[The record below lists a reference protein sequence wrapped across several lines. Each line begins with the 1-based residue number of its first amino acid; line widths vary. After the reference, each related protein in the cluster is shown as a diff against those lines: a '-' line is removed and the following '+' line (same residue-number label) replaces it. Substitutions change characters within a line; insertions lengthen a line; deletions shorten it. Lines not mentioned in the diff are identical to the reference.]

1 MDSSSKT
8 SLESSKTTTQA
19 TFPITFPIDL
29 QGDLFSDL
37 FPTSSMIIRDQ
48 IMEDVQ
54 NVRPDSQSILF
65 PVIRQQAATNE
76 MEAYDDFMTKL
87 CNDIDN
93 DILQMGEDNF
103 KDLLSDEPIPLD
115 GDISLDVLKAMEAG
129 LGQELANTDTTGNS
143 LNQFQSPVIP
153 VHPYYGGASAS
164 SGAGVDANAFV
175 AASAGGIN
183 ASFGVGV
190 NASGGNTS
198 VRLATNPQN
207 PLPVGATFGNFM
219 FPNTTGNTLTHFQ
232 SCSSPPSFPVLPH
245 ASSSSSS
252 HQQFPRFQSCSSPP
266 SFPVLPHASSS
277 SSSHQQFPRFQ
288 SCSSP
293 PSFPVL
299 PHASSSSSS
308 HQQFP
313 RFQSCSSPPSFPVL
327 PHASSSSSSHQQF
340 PRFQSCSSP
349 SFPVLPHASSSSSSH
364 QQFPRYLPQ
373 QMTGIN
379 PQGILASMPQYNQG
393 HFWLRPPS
401 LTDFPNFVHAWEGS
415 LVGKIHSYCEFLNQA
430 RLRFFPSFFLVKQV
444 VRKPTSPVML
454 TAEWSERLKIVLFIP
469 TNAINYTMK
478 IIGGPIDYVF
488 FHIIQFNNLNL
499 YDYMMS
505 KNLCAKIELPSQ
517 TLILSITQSKYHYL
531 GAIFPEERIRCKGEE

>member
-1 MDSSSKT
+1 PSSNINYRIHQFIVLPSRIFKKLSTQAISSPKRGTMDSSSKT

-252 HQQFPRFQSCSSPP
+252 HQQFPR
-266 SFPVLPHASSS
+266 
-277 SSSHQQFPRFQ
+277 
-288 SCSSP
+288 
-293 PSFPVL
+293 
-299 PHASSSSSS
+299 
-308 HQQFP
+308 
-313 RFQSCSSPPSFPVL
+313 
-327 PHASSSSSSHQQF
+327 
-340 PRFQSCSSP
+340 
-349 SFPVLPHASSSSSSH
+349 
-364 QQFPRYLPQ
+364 YLPQ

-430 RLRFFPSFFLVKQV
+430 RV

-505 KNLCAKIELPSQ
+505 KNLD
-517 TLILSITQSKYHYL
+517 T
-531 GAIFPEERIRCKGEE
+531 IFVEPA

>member
-313 RFQSCSSPPSFPVL
+313 RFQSCSSP
-327 PHASSSSSSHQQF
+327 
-340 PRFQSCSSP
+340 

-531 GAIFPEERIRCKGEE
+531 GAIFPEDTIFVEPA

>member
-313 RFQSCSSPPSFPVL
+313 RFQSCSSP
-327 PHASSSSSSHQQF
+327 
-340 PRFQSCSSP
+340 

-401 LTDFPNFVHAWEGS
+401 LTDFPNFVHAWE
-415 LVGKIHSYCEFLNQA
+415 
-430 RLRFFPSFFLVKQV
+430 V
-444 VRKPTSPVML
+444 VRKPTSPVMTHVKKTNHPKQSKRRKL

-478 IIGGPIDYVF
+478 ERDKEIAEHGSSSRPMTPVVQASEVDDAEVWKTESFDVIVDGIEKC
-488 FHIIQFNNLNL
+488 IIQAHENLSL
-499 YDYMMS
+499 G
-505 KNLCAKIELPSQ
+505 
-517 TLILSITQSKYHYL
+517 SI
-531 GAIFPEERIRCKGEE
+531 FVNKGELKVGLTRCWWLERLGSSAVKKHSMD

>member
-1 MDSSSKT
+1 
-8 SLESSKTTTQA
+8 
-19 TFPITFPIDL
+19 
-29 QGDLFSDL
+29 
-37 FPTSSMIIRDQ
+37 MIIRDQ

-313 RFQSCSSPPSFPVL
+313 RFQSCSSP
-327 PHASSSSSSHQQF
+327 
-340 PRFQSCSSP
+340 

-430 RLRFFPSFFLVKQV
+430 RV

-531 GAIFPEERIRCKGEE
+531 GAIFPEVSVEVNIISHYYLFFLNSKLCFCWNI